1 MKVVIFGLISGRGGI
16 QTHTYWLTKTLL
28 ESDYQVLI
36 ITPRFIRSSGGAFV
50 ETELINPKLRII
62 SLNDEHT
69 NKKQTTS
76 NKIIR
81 SINLVGEI
89 RQFSP
94 ALFFGVGTGWYMT
107 LISLFLPSQ
116 TKKIFHEVMSGRTNS
131 NKDPRWG
138 VKYFFTDVYA
148 QASDVGKNFS
158 ETFNWQ
164 KEIPVLPAFPEPLE
178 ITAQLP
184 HIESKTI
191 PLGKAKAALF
201 SRLAPH
207 KQAFWLVQQWDF
219 LKNYLDELHIHGSGP
234 EESLIRDYIE
244 EKGIGDRI
252 KCFGRYPDGQ
262 AYVDLLGSYD
272 LTLLPTIGAEGSPLV
287 LLESMACGVPF
298 VAYGVGGIPD
308 YGHDNPDVMVVPPEP
323 WVTTQAREYTT
334 TSPQGEIKAFLAS
347 VQAMAEK
354 LARGEINQSR
364 LQQFYFN
371 NYSYNVLKQLW
382 RSHLVTKTNDQ
393 K

>member
-1 MKVVIFGLISGRGGI
+1 MKIVIFGLISGHGGI

-28 ESDYQVLI
+28 ESDCQVLI
-36 ITPRFIRSSGGAFV
+36 ITPRLIKFQGGAFV
-50 ETELINPKLRII
+50 EKELLNPSLKII
-62 SLNDEHT
+62 SLEYEYTD
-69 NKKQTTS
+69 KKQTILS
-76 NKIIR
+76 QIFRK
-81 SINLVGEI
+81 INLIREA

-116 TKKIFHEVMSGRTNS
+116 TKKVFHEVMSGKTHTK
-131 NKDPRWG
+131 KDPRWG
-138 VKYFFTDVYA
+138 VKYFFTDVCA
-148 QASDVGKNFS
+148 QASDVAKNFS

-184 HIESKTI
+184 KVEPKII

-207 KQAFWLVQQWDF
+207 KQAFWLVQQWEF
-219 LKNYLDELHIHGSGP
+219 LKNHLDELHIHGSGS

-244 EKGIGDRI
+244 EKGIGDKV

-262 AYVDLLGSYD
+262 AYVDLLSSYD

-308 YGHDNPDVMVVPPEP
+308 YGDNNPDVIVVLPEP
-323 WVTTQAREYTT
+323 CLTSQAREYTT
-334 TSPQGEIKAFLAS
+334 TSPPGEIKAFLTN
-347 VQAMAEK
+347 VQVMAEK
-354 LARGEINQSR
+354 LATGEINQPR
-364 LQQFYFN
+364 LQQFYFD
-371 NYSYNVLKQLW
+371 NYSYNVLKKLW
-382 RSHLVTKTNDQ
+382 LSYLLT
-393 K
+393 

>member
-1 MKVVIFGLISGRGGI
+1 MKIVIFGLISGRGGI

-36 ITPRFIRSSGGAFV
+36 IPPRFIKSNGGAFV
-50 ETELINPKLRII
+50 ETELFNPNLKII
-62 SLNDEHT
+62 SLNDE
-69 NKKQTTS
+69 NIDKKQTILD
-76 NKIIR
+76 KIFGN
-81 SINLVGEI
+81 INLLLEI

-94 ALFFGVGTGWYMT
+94 DLFFGVGTGWYMT

-116 TKKIFHEVMSGRTNS
+116 TKKIFHEVMSGKTYTK
-131 NKDPRWG
+131 KDPRWG

-184 HIESKTI
+184 QVESKII

-219 LKNYLDELHIHGSGP
+219 LKNYLDELHIHGSGS

-244 EKGIGDRI
+244 EKGIGDKV
-252 KCFGRYPDGQ
+252 KCFGKYPDGQ
-262 AYVDLLGSYD
+262 AYVDLLSSYD

-308 YGHDNPDVMVVPPEP
+308 YGYNNPDVIVVPPEA
-323 WVTTQAREYTT
+323 WLTTQAREYTT
-334 TSPQGEIKAFLAS
+334 TSPQGEIKAFLAG
-347 VQAMAEK
+347 VQVMAEN
-354 LARGEINQSR
+354 LAKGEINQLR
-364 LQQFYFN
+364 LQKFYFDH
-371 NYSYNVLKQLW
+371 YSYNVLKRLW
-382 RSHLVTKTNDQ
+382 LSYLSNKTTND
-393 K
+393 

>member
-1 MKVVIFGLISGRGGI
+1 MKIIIFGLISGRGGI

-28 ESDYQVLI
+28 ESNYRVLI
-36 ITPRFIRSSGGAFV
+36 ITPRFVKSHGGAFV
-50 ETELINPKLRII
+50 ETELFNPNLKII
-62 SLNDEHT
+62 SLNDESI
-69 NKKQTTS
+69 NKKQS
-76 NKIIR
+76 ILDKIVENIDLLRQIR
-81 SINLVGEI
+81 L
-89 RQFSP
+89 FSP
-94 ALFFGVGTGWYMT
+94 DIFFGVGTGWYMT
-107 LISLFLPSQ
+107 FISLFLPPQ
-116 TKKIFHEVMSGRTNS
+116 TKKIFHEVMSGKTYTK
-131 NKDPRWG
+131 KDPRWG

-148 QASDVGKNFS
+148 QASDVGKNFN

-184 HIESKTI
+184 QVESKII

-219 LKNYLDELHIHGSGP
+219 LKNYLDELHIHGSGS
-234 EESLIRDYIE
+234 EESLIRNYIE
-244 EKGIGDRI
+244 EKGIGDKV

-262 AYVDLLGSYD
+262 AYVDLLSSYD

-308 YGHDNPDVMVVPPEP
+308 YGYNNPDVIVVPPEP
-323 WVTTQAREYTT
+323 WLTTQAREYTT
-334 TSPQGEIKAFLAS
+334 TSPQGEIKAFLAG
-347 VQAMAEK
+347 VQVMAEN
-354 LARGEINQSR
+354 LAKGEINQLR
-364 LQQFYFN
+364 LQQFYFDH
-371 NYSYNVLKQLW
+371 YSYNVLKRLW
-382 RSHLVTKTNDQ
+382 LLYLSNKTTND
-393 K
+393 